1 VQAAEPPALAAG
13 LLEPLANAAV
23 DARVSSPIS
32 PPKRTLDAATAID
45 ALDQAL
51 QQGELDPASWST
63 LVAAHAADLDAG
75 DLAQLAACATDTE
88 RALSAR
94 LAALELLRASASRE
108 AAILDAEFE
117 ARLEGAAFGPDT
129 QGITSFAAAA
139 TLAAFGG
146 AQSRAGMLERLEAGA
161 DWRPTSVCLHGL
173 REGADAAVLEQIS
186 ARLQRCA
193 SGEPQRRLAAAAQG
207 MAPRLAREAHG
218 EWLAT
223 GALALLD
230 AACIPEL
237 DALARRRLLH
247 SAAALGEAH
256 SQRALCEL
264 ALDPRIDPN
273 LALEACAAL
282 RASPSFEL
290 MAVLEARL
298 DDTRIDP
305 ERRRVLEAIC
315 DERRGEEL
323 AR

>member
-1 VQAAEPPALAAG
+1 VNRARATLLIVPAFCAALALAAAGFAGRIPHATPVLQAALQPVQAAEPPALAAG

-23 DARVSSPIS
+23 DARVFSPIS

-186 ARLQRCA
+186 ARHNQLQNIVDIKKPRIVHIA
-193 SGEPQRRLAAAAQG
+193 DKHFNVIHEHLAIGNGEIDFQRIFNDILPKFEG
-207 MAPRLAREAHG
+207 KVIFEVIDEDEAIIKSKDIIM
-218 EWLAT
+218 EILKQANPT
-223 GALALLD
+223 K
-230 AACIPEL
+230 
-237 DALARRRLLH
+237 
-247 SAAALGEAH
+247 
-256 SQRALCEL
+256 RAL
-264 ALDPRIDPN
+264 
-273 LALEACAAL
+273 
-282 RASPSFEL
+282 
-290 MAVLEARL
+290 
-298 DDTRIDP
+298 
-305 ERRRVLEAIC
+305 
-315 DERRGEEL
+315 
-323 AR
+323 